1 MSSPET
7 EVLARVGA
15 LLAEHDPTTTSE
27 VEFLGAQY
35 DAGLAWVHFEKGF
48 GGLGLGPALQE
59 VIDAALRDA
68 GAPSGADRNPVG
80 YGHGA
85 GSVYTHGT
93 DEQRRRW
100 LRPLFTCEE
109 LWCQLFSEPGAG
121 SDVAGL
127 ATIAVR
133 DGDEWVVNG
142 QKIWSSGAM
151 HARWGILIARTD
163 PTQPKHR
170 GITFFVADMHAPGLE
185 VRPIREMT
193 GGAHFN
199 ETFFTDVRIP
209 DAHRLGGVGMGWSV
223 AVTTLMYE
231 RVLVSDQQEEHA
243 GAQAIALW
251 RARDDRT
258 SPVALALRDRL
269 VMAWVE
275 SEATRLLLLRAK
287 SLRSKAEPGAD
298 GSLGK
303 LAVTRVG
310 QQLANLCVDLSGPD
324 AVVDADYTPHG
335 GKFGDRAEMP
345 LPRRFLNSVSSSISG
360 GTSEIMR
367 NIIGERVLGLPGDI
381 RVDKDVP
388 WNEVRRS

>member
-1 MSSPET
+1 MLRTSLSPGAANHPTAKPRPPTMKIATSAANHTGTATTPLRPLDAGSRTTRSTGSVRAGGAAGAGAAAVGSPGSVSSRFAAGAAGSGVVGAFSLTLSFEVVSSAISVPPTVADRVEGAMMTPPAERSLRAREDHASHPATVSAIAGGASEAVSSPET

-170 GITFFVADMHAPGLE
+170 GITFF
-185 VRPIREMT
+185 
-193 GGAHFN
+193 
-199 ETFFTDVRIP
+199 
-209 DAHRLGGVGMGWSV
+209 
-223 AVTTLMYE
+223 
-231 RVLVSDQQEEHA
+231 
-243 GAQAIALW
+243 
-251 RARDDRT
+251 
-258 SPVALALRDRL
+258 
-269 VMAWVE
+269 
-275 SEATRLLLLRAK
+275 
-287 SLRSKAEPGAD
+287 
-298 GSLGK
+298 
-303 LAVTRVG
+303 
-310 QQLANLCVDLSGPD
+310 
-324 AVVDADYTPHG
+324 
-335 GKFGDRAEMP
+335 
-345 LPRRFLNSVSSSISG
+345 
-360 GTSEIMR
+360 
-367 NIIGERVLGLPGDI
+367 
-381 RVDKDVP
+381 
-388 WNEVRRS
+388 